1 MNRPVGFPTR
11 RDYETAL
18 RNHTKSFVW
27 DRLTGAIPQPSP
39 SGMSYFWGAGAFA
52 IVSKVLIG
60 GEQWALRLPIGP
72 QEGVHERS
80 LAIAE
85 EVAKGNPLFVPFEY
99 SLDAIEVP
107 VGSGQIRPVTLM
119 GWVDGLTVRD
129 FVIENCAKNKSED
142 LKRLRDAFTSLARD
156 LKNYGV
162 VHGDLSPDNILVS
175 EENGKIKLQLVD
187 YDSVLIERFGDIPTS
202 VGRTQMRH
210 PASPRQPDSNSDQ
223 FPLLIYYSVLSALIA
238 NPTLGVSPDNYDQKF
253 LVDSQ
258 ILGAESSS
266 QILQDLINAA
276 PNEMAA
282 LLVSFKGEY
291 MNTPSIVLA
300 STNVVE
306 SKEVILAT
314 DWVELTKKSG
324 ITVEINGTVLES
336 SSQNSFVVMKPSNLN
351 RQTTIIIRHLGF
363 PQIRP
368 KIGDHIRAIGTVVV
382 EKSLISLQ
390 SPFVELVDKQSSQ
403 ANEAKY
409 SAVRHRIAF
418 LKDVIQ
424 PRRSSGIR
432 VHEIALELG
441 MTDGEIVDLA
451 GKLGIGVK
459 GSSSRI
465 IDRQADRIRA
475 KAERDGLIR
484 G

>member
-27 DRLTGAIPQPSP
+27 DRLAGAIPQPSP

-60 GEQWALRLPIGP
+60 GKEWALRLPIGP

-85 EVAKGNPLFVPFEY
+85 EVANGNPLFVPFEY

-119 GWVDGLTVRD
+119 GWVEGLTVRD
-129 FVIENCAKNKSED
+129 FVIENCAQNNSED
-142 LKRLRDAFTSLARD
+142 LKRLRDAFTNLARD
-156 LKNYGV
+156 LRNFGV

-175 EENGKIKLQLVD
+175 EERDKIKLQLVD

-210 PASPRQPDSNSDQ
+210 PGSPRQPDSNSDQ

-258 ILGAESSS
+258 ILSMG
-266 QILQDLINAA
+266 QGNKILQELINAA
-276 PNEMAA
+276 PNEMTA
-282 LLVSFKGEY
+282 LLDSFKDEY
-291 MNTPSIVLA
+291 TNTPSIVLA

-306 SKEVILAT
+306 STEVILAS

-324 ITVEINGTVLES
+324 ITVEINGTVLDS
-336 SSQNSFVVMKPSNLN
+336 TSQNSFVVMKPSNLN
-351 RQTTIIIRHLGF
+351 RHTTVVIRHLGF

-368 KIGDHIRAIGTVVV
+368 QTGDHIRAIGTVVI
-382 EKSLISLQ
+382 ENSLITLQ
-390 SPFVELVDKQSSQ
+390 SPFVELVSQQSSQ
-403 ANEAKY
+403 VNDVKF
-409 SAVRHRIAF
+409 SAIRHRIAF
-418 LKDVIQ
+418 LKDAIQ

-432 VHEIALELG
+432 VHEIAIELG
-441 MTDGEIVDLA
+441 MTDVEIIDLA

-459 GSSSRI
+459 GSSSKI
-465 IDRQADRIRA
+465 VDRQADRIRA
-475 KAERDGLIR
+475 RAARDGLVQS
-484 G
+484 

>member
-27 DRLTGAIPQPSP
+27 DRLKGAIPQSSP

-60 GEQWALRLPIGP
+60 EEEWALRLPIGP

-85 EVAKGNPLFVPFEY
+85 EVANGNPLFVPFEY

-119 GWVDGLTVRD
+119 GWVKGLTVRD
-129 FVIENCAKNKSED
+129 FVIENCTQNNSEA
-142 LKRLRDAFTSLARD
+142 LKRLRDAFTNLARD
-156 LKNYGV
+156 LKKYGV

-175 EENGKIKLQLVD
+175 EENSEIKLQLVD

-210 PASPRQPDSNSDQ
+210 PGSPRQPDSNSDQ
-223 FPLLIYYSVLSALIA
+223 FPLLIYYSVLSALIV
-238 NPTLGVSPDNYDQKF
+238 NPKLGVSPDNYDQKF

-258 ILGAESSS
+258 TLGAGQSNK
-266 QILQDLINAA
+266 ILQELIVAA
-276 PNEMAA
+276 PNEMTA
-282 LLVSFKGEY
+282 LLDSFKGEY
-291 MNTPSIVLA
+291 ANTPSIVLA
-300 STNVVE
+300 RTNIVE
-306 SKEVILAT
+306 STQAILAT

-324 ITVEINGTVLES
+324 ITVEINGTVLDS
-336 SSQNSFVVMKPSNLN
+336 TSQNSFVVMKPSNLN
-351 RQTTIIIRHLGF
+351 RQTTIVIRHLGF

-382 EKSLISLQ
+382 ENSLITLQ
-390 SPFVELVDKQSSQ
+390 SPFAELVSHQSSQ
-403 ANEAKY
+403 ANDAKF
-409 SAVRHRIAF
+409 SAIRHRIAF
-418 LKDVIQ
+418 LKDAIP
-424 PRRSSGIR
+424 PRKSSGIR
-432 VHEIALELG
+432 VHQIAIELG
-441 MTDGEIVDLA
+441 MTNREIIDLA
-451 GKLGIGVK
+451 EKLGIGVK
-459 GSSSRI
+459 GPSSII
-465 IDRQADRIRA
+465 IDHQADRIRA
-475 KAERDGLIR
+475 RAERDGLVQN
-484 G
+484 